1 MPIEMVGARG
11 FEPPTSC
18 SQGRR
23 ASQTALRPVIK
34 LNILQENSLDHYNDT
49 NIQIQVKTIC
59 CEQNI
64 WCSTII

>member
-1 MPIEMVGARG
+1 
-11 FEPPTSC
+11 
-18 SQGRR
+18 
-23 ASQTALRPVIK
+23 
-34 LNILQENSLDHYNDT
+34 LDHYNDT